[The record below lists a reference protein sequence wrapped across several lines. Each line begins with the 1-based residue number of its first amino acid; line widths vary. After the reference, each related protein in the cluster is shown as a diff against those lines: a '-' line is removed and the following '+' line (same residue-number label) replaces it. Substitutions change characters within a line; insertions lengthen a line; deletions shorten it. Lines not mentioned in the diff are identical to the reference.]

1 MSSQLGRV
9 LLSSSIP
16 VLTATA
22 GAVVSVVR
30 APGPKA
36 QSAVQHFA
44 GGLVFAVAAT
54 ELVPDLARDHS
65 AVGVT
70 LGFAAGIAAMLAIAY
85 LPRRLG
91 GDADSPLGTL
101 FGVAVD
107 VVLDGLLIGISFAQG
122 GKAGFLLTVAL
133 TIELAFLGLSVAG
146 ALERTGQAKARVVGV
161 TMAIAMLIVVG
172 GVIGVTVADRLHG
185 ASLSAVLAFGTV
197 ALLYLVT
204 EELLAE
210 AHEAPDAPA
219 LTAMFFVGFLVILL
233 FSFAA

>member
-1 MSSQLGRV
+1 MSSELGRV

-16 VLTATA
+16 VLTAA
-22 GAVVSVVR
+22 GGAVMSVVR
-30 APGPKA
+30 TPGPKV

-54 ELVPDLARDHS
+54 ELVPDLTRDHS
-65 AVGVT
+65 ATGVIVGFV
-70 LGFAAGIAAMLAIAY
+70 AGIAVMLAIAY

-91 GDADSPLGTL
+91 GDADSPFGTL

-107 VVLDGLLIGISFAQG
+107 VLLDGLLIGISFAQG
-122 GKAGFLLTVAL
+122 GEAGFLLTVAL

-146 ALERTGQAKARVVGV
+146 ALGRTGQTKARVVVV
-161 TMAIAMLIVVG
+161 TTAIALLIVVG
-172 GVIGVTVADRLHG
+172 GVIGVTIADRLHG

-210 AHEAPDAPA
+210 AHETPDNPI
-219 LTAMFFVGFLVILL
+219 LTAMFFVGFLVLLL
-233 FSFAA
+233 FSIAA